1 MRQIKQRKIIEKNKL
16 YWNKYYKKRIKFKE
30 SNFARFVW
38 KFIRYNSI
46 KNIADIGCGNGRD
59 SLFFLKK
66 GLNVSGYDNSKI
78 VINNN
83 IKEYGKNFFILDL
96 CKKKINI
103 TKKFD
108 VLYLRFFI
116 HAISKKMQNNLLLN
130 LKKISH
136 KKSLFFFEYRTI
148 NDPLIKKGIKISAYE
163 RFTTHY
169 RRFIKTNEFVS
180 TLEEFNLKV
189 IYKRTS
195 NKFSI
200 TKNDT
205 PEISRI
211 IALNA

>member
-1 MRQIKQRKIIEKNKL
+1 
-16 YWNKYYKKRIKFKE
+16 
-30 SNFARFVW
+30 
-38 KFIRYNSI
+38 
-46 KNIADIGCGNGRD
+46 
-59 SLFFLKK
+59 
-66 GLNVSGYDNSKI
+66 
-78 VINNN
+78 
-83 IKEYGKNFFILDL
+83 
-96 CKKKINI
+96 
-103 TKKFD
+103 
-108 VLYLRFFI
+108 
-116 HAISKKMQNNLLLN
+116 MQNNLLLN

-200 TKNDT
+200 TKNET